1 MRILAF
7 FVFGLGIALAGGGVF
22 FVSEFLKEQRAGN
35 VNIQSQMVRVLV
47 AKGRL
52 RPDTVLGAE
61 NLQWAEWPSHAIPP
75 GAFTSIEALFGDKAD
90 QKRIVR
96 RTIEPGEPILD
107 GKIWGLGED
116 GRIHRA
122 LEEDMR
128 AVSIQVDAVSSV
140 SGFVSPGDHVDILL
154 TRNVDG
160 QIVSSIPL
168 QDIEILA
175 VDQDQGSEGRSA
187 RVGRT
192 VTVKVTPRQAQELAV
207 ARQLGKLSL
216 TLRGKGA
223 TSAAKSNP
231 PVTQDELDD
240 LEKPETKKK
249 KQIKVNRPDGSE
261 MVPVD

>member
-107 GKIWGLGED
+107 GKIWGLGA
-116 GRIHRA
+116 G
-122 LEEDMR
+122 
-128 AVSIQVDAVSSV
+128 VSARTAGSIVRSKRTCAPSRSRLTRYPASAVSSRRA
-140 SGFVSPGDHVDILL
+140 IMW
-154 TRNVDG
+154 T
-160 QIVSSIPL
+160 SS
-168 QDIEILA
+168 
-175 VDQDQGSEGRSA
+175 
-187 RVGRT
+187 
-192 VTVKVTPRQAQELAV
+192 
-207 ARQLGKLSL
+207 
-216 TLRGKGA
+216 
-223 TSAAKSNP
+223 
-231 PVTQDELDD
+231 
-240 LEKPETKKK
+240 
-249 KQIKVNRPDGSE
+249 
-261 MVPVD
+261 